1 MSNGSG
7 LGSPIKHVVVVMLEN
22 RSYDN
27 VLGWLYNPSNAA
39 PFDTAP
45 PGQSGLQGLA
55 GSETNPN
62 PDPGG
67 KPIQVGNAA
76 TTQLGGSGQV
86 YSGTAI
92 PIIDPNEPF
101 ADMAQQFLSLPTY
114 PVSAPYDGYNP
125 DASGLMQGFT
135 TNYARALG
143 DIKDAD
149 AMLNLP
155 DIMNYLTPA
164 QLPVTAFLANNFAVC
179 DQWFASVPTQTFTN
193 RVFAFCAAPAII
205 DEHGDNERTQFSIVN
220 DEDYP
225 FGPESLLPE
234 SNVLELPTICSQLD
248 LVLGGGFPNWK
259 VYFHDYS
266 ISVMTVPYI
275 ANAAQSESNVN
286 VSTFDNSDWGGDRPK
301 QLAAT
306 TTTFVDDVA
315 NGTLPAF
322 SFIEPR
328 YSVNF
333 APNHLPP
340 NNNHPGV
347 VDFGIF
353 HSEHAD
359 PSDPPI
365 DATGGEL
372 LLMQVYNLLRNSTSW
387 DSTLLIITYDE
398 HGGTYDHVPPPL
410 ATPPGTVNIGDP
422 PMAVPT
428 ADVPNQL
435 VSSHDTASIG
445 FNYTLFGGRVPAIIV
460 SPYIGAGTTV
470 GTNGQTFDHSSIVK
484 TVWNLFNLSAS
495 PSTVTSLTA
504 RDLAAPG
511 VDASLG
517 TTGSNNPPAFSGTIV
532 ASPSF
537 VTMSGTRIL
546 HHAKPQTVL
555 VSAGPGIALTVTS
568 SEESGPS
575 TGWLSVTT
583 AAGTPG
589 ANITV
594 ITVSVATH
602 WDTPSGTY
610 SGKIVVSGGD
620 GVTTVTIPV
629 TLYLS
634 L

>member
-7 LGSPIKHVVVVMLEN
+7 SGSGIQHVIVVMLEN

-27 VLGWLYNPSNAA
+27 VLGWLYNESNAA
-39 PFDTAP
+39 PYKQAP
-45 PGQSGLQGLA
+45 AGQSDLRGLTG
-55 GSETNPN
+55 GESNPN
-62 PDPGG
+62 PSGG
-67 KPIQVGNAA
+67 EPICVGNAA
-76 TTQLGGSGQV
+76 KTQLGGSGQV
-86 YSGTAI
+86 YSGTTI

-114 PVSAPYDGYNP
+114 PISAPYDGYNP

-135 TNYARALG
+135 TNYARALA
-143 DIKDAD
+143 DVSDAN

-164 QLPVTAFLANNFAVC
+164 QLPVTAFLANQFAVC
-179 DQWFASVPTQTFTN
+179 DQWHASVPTQTFTN

-205 DEHGDNERTQFSIVN
+205 DEHGDNGRKQFSIVN

-225 FGPESLLPE
+225 FGPLSLLPE

-248 LVLGGGFPNWK
+248 LVLGAGFPNWK

-266 ISVMTVPYI
+266 IAVMTVPYI

-286 VSTFDNSDWGGDRPK
+286 VSTFDNSDWGGDTPK
-301 QLAAT
+301 QLAAPT
-306 TTTFVDDVA
+306 STFVDDVN

-328 YSVNF
+328 YSLNF

-398 HGGTYDHVPPPL
+398 HGGTYDHVPPPK
-410 ATPPGTVNIGDP
+410 ATPPGTVNIGNPP

-428 ADVPNQL
+428 ADVPDQL

-445 FNYTLFGGRVPAIIV
+445 FDYTLFGGRVPAIVV

-470 GTNGQTFDHSSIVK
+470 GKQNQTFDHSSIVK
-484 TVWNLFNLSAS
+484 TVWNLFSLSAS
-495 PSTVTSLTA
+495 PSIVSSLTA
-504 RDLAAPG
+504 RDAAAPG

-517 TTGSNNPPAFSGTIV
+517 TSPGNNPPAFSGTIV

-537 VTMSGTRIL
+537 VTMTGTRL
-546 HHAKPQTVL
+546 LFHPKPQTVL
-555 VSAGPGIALTVTS
+555 VSAGPGIPLTVTS
-568 SEESGPS
+568 SEDSGPS

-589 ANITV
+589 TSITV
-594 ITVSVATH
+594 ITVTVSTH
-602 WDTPSGTY
+602 GDTPSGTY
-610 SGKIVVSGGD
+610 TGNIAVSGD
-620 GVTTVTIPV
+620 GVATVNIPV
-629 TLYLS
+629 TMYLS